1 MTIISDEEK
10 PFSETKYVRERSDKF
25 IVTYCPK
32 TSDKRRWQ
40 MKSKRDQH
48 VVLDNKRLSTTV
60 TSETKRILEA
70 AKIIGKM
77 QSCKKFSS
85 HRSQES
91 CHMS

>member
-1 MTIISDEEK
+1 
-10 PFSETKYVRERSDKF
+10 
-25 IVTYCPK
+25 
-32 TSDKRRWQ
+32 
-40 MKSKRDQH
+40 
-48 VVLDNKRLSTTV
+48 V

>member
-48 VVLDNKRLSTTV
+48 VVLDNKRLSTAV

-70 AKIIGKM
+70 FPGVLPHVLEFFGSWITA
-77 QSCKKFSS
+77 
-85 HRSQES
+85 
-91 CHMS
+91 